1 MQAPTDPPP
10 IAPPPLAPPLAPVPA
25 PNDSIGLGVF
35 CYIAAHIV
43 IVVFFASLV
52 GIIEML
58 KLPRAN
64 DLAQLLFIAALWLG
78 FSSLLYQIPICIVL
92 WRMGKRRAT
101 SAMLVCMGIA
111 FLLTGIC
118 TAFFVFGF

>member
-1 MQAPTDPPP
+1 MQEPA
-10 IAPPPLAPPLAPVPA
+10 APPPPTPAPLAPAPI
-25 PNDSIGLGVF
+25 PNDSIALGVF
-35 CYIAAHIV
+35 CYIAAHI
-43 IVVFFASLV
+43 IIGVFFASLV

-78 FSSLLYQIPICIVL
+78 FSSLLYQIPVCIVL

-101 SAMLVCMGIA
+101 TAMLVCMGIA